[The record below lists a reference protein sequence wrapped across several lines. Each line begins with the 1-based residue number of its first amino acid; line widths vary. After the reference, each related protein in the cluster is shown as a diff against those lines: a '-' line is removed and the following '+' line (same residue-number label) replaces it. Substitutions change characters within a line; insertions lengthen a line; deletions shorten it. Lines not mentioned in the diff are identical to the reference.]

1 MGTTLS
7 RPCLACGS
15 PEVLSVVVFSSDSSV
30 TFTICHRCDDR
41 RWTHDDREVPL
52 GSLLPLFRRR
62 WADGRVKTA

>member
-1 MGTTLS
+1 M
-7 RPCLACGS
+7 
-15 PEVLSVVVFSSDSSV
+15 VFSSDSDV

-62 WADGRVKTA
+62 WADRRTKTT